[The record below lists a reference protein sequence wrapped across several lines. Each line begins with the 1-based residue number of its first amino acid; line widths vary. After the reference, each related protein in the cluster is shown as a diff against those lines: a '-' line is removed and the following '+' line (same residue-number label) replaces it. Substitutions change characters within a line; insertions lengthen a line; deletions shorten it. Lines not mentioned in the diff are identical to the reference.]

1 MRRARRSNSSG
12 EIRATSP
19 PRSAAT
25 IFSVEPSKNVSTRWR
40 SAERRA
46 TSRGTAGK
54 EKEGGAPSSWGGG
67 AFFFWK
73 RSWGGGGGGVG
84 FFGGVL
90 RGGGPK
96 EGSGVLGK
104 GPGE

>member
-40 SAERRA
+40 RAERRA

-67 AFFFWK
+67 AFFF
-73 RSWGGGGGGVG
+73 RPPSRGGGGGEVG
-84 FFGGVL
+84 CVWGIA
-90 RGGGPK
+90 K
-96 EGSGVLGK
+96 EVRPTK
-104 GPGE
+104 RP

>member
-54 EKEGGAPSSWGGG
+54 EKERGAPPFWGGG
-67 AFFFWK
+67 AFFFCTRK
-73 RSWGGGGGGVG
+73 WGGGVGVVG
-84 FFGGVL
+84 FFGGVW
-90 RGGGPK
+90 GEWGPR
-96 EGSGVLGK
+96 SSPRLL
-104 GPGE
+104 